1 VTRIDFDPVEAQLQA
16 YNGRDV
22 EAFLACYTDNCVIE
36 DGAGKRLMAGHAE
49 MRPRYHTLFDGSPNL
64 NCVIVNRIRIGSY
77 VIDEESISGRL
88 PGIAP
93 EMRRALAIYHLD
105 NASGLIDHV
114 RFLREFD

>member
-1 VTRIDFDPVEAQLQA
+1 MGHIDFDPVETQLKA

-22 EAFLACYTDNCVIE
+22 EAFLACYTENCAIE
-36 DGAGKRLMAGHAE
+36 DGAGKRLMTGHAE

-64 NCVIVNRIRIGSY
+64 DCVIVNRIRIGSY

-88 PGIAP
+88 PGIHP
-93 EMRRALAIYHLD
+93 EMHRAVAIYHLD
-105 NASGLIDHV
+105 SLTGLIDRV